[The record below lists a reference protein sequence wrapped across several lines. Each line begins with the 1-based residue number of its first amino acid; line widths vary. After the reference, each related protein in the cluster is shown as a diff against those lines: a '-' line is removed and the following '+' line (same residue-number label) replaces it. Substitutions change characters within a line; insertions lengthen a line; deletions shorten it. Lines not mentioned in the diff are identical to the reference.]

1 MKPDCIII
9 RNDLNGNVEFVSD
22 QTEWQHKWENDV
34 LTYDVEHHETLKL
47 LSKRQL
53 KRAVNLAVSTWNFE
67 IPLKFKSAWNTQADI
82 EIRFKTKEEDDY
94 FMKKP
99 SVLAYAYYPGQ
110 GKASGKVVFN
120 ASYIWDLKGKGIKG
134 KDAIKKGLVKNVSY
148 PENILKTYNLYA
160 VLIHELG
167 HTLGLKHDVTG
178 KKDGADIMDPYYSV
192 TNLDLSDRD
201 IYRIRVKY
209 GQRVYDRF
217 VWYNIIKRWLSLAIR
232 R

>member
-9 RNDLNGNVEFVSD
+9 RNDLNGKVEFVSE
-22 QTEWQHKWENDV
+22 QTEWQHKWEKDV
-34 LTYDVEHHETLKL
+34 LTYDVEHHESLKL

-82 EIRFKTKEEDDY
+82 EIRFKTKDEDDY
-94 FMKKP
+94 FKKKP
-99 SVLAYAYYPGQ
+99 SVLAYAYFPGQ
-110 GKASGKVVFN
+110 SNYSGKVVFN

-134 KDAIKKGLVKNVSY
+134 SEAVKKGVVENAY
-148 PENILKTYNLYA
+148 PTNILKTYNLYA

-167 HTLGLKHDVTG
+167 HTLGLKHDVSG
-178 KKDGADIMDPYYSV
+178 SKEGSDVMDPYYSV
-192 TNLDLSDRD
+192 DNLDLSDRD
-201 IYRIRVKY
+201 ILRIRVKY
-209 GQRVYDRF
+209 GFRVWDRF
-217 VWYNIIKRWLSLAIR
+217 RWYMIVKRWLSLAIR

>member
-9 RNDLNGNVEFVSD
+9 RNELNGKVEFVSE
-22 QTEWQHKWENDV
+22 QTEWQHKWEKDV
-34 LTYDVEHHETLKL
+34 LTYDIEYHESLKL
-47 LSKRQL
+47 ISKRQL

-82 EIRFKTKEEDDY
+82 EIRFKTKDEDNY
-94 FMKKP
+94 FKDKP
-99 SVLAYAYYPGQ
+99 SVLAYAYFPGQ
-110 GKASGKVVFN
+110 SNYSGRVVFN

-134 KDAIKKGLVKNVSY
+134 SEAVKKGLVDNAY
-148 PENILKTYNLYA
+148 PTNILKTYNLYA

-167 HTLGLKHDVTG
+167 HTLGLKHDISG
-178 KKDGADIMDPYYSV
+178 AKDGADIMDAYYSV

-209 GQRVYDRF
+209 GQRVWSRF
-217 VWYNIIKRWLSLAIR
+217 IWYNIIKRWLSLAIR

>member
-9 RNDLNGNVEFVSD
+9 RNDLNGKVEFVSE
-22 QTEWQHKWENDV
+22 QTEWQHKWEKDV
-34 LTYDVEHHETLKL
+34 LTYDIEHHETLKL
-47 LSKRQL
+47 ISKRQL

-82 EIRFKTKEEDDY
+82 EIRFKTKDEDKY
-94 FMKKP
+94 FKDRP

-120 ASYIWDLKGKGIKG
+120 ASYIWDLKGKGISG
-134 KDAIKKGLVKNVSY
+134 KNAIKKGLVDNAY
-148 PENILKTYNLYA
+148 PTNILKTYNLYA

-167 HTLGLKHDVTG
+167 HTLGLKHDISG
-178 KKDGADIMDPYYSV
+178 AKDGADIMDAYYSV

-209 GQRVYDRF
+209 GQRVWDRF
-217 VWYNIIKRWLSLAIR
+217 IWYNIVKRWLSLAIR

>member
-1 MKPDCIII
+1 MEPACIIA
-9 RNDLNGNVEFVSD
+9 RNEVSGKVEFIEQ
-22 QTEWQHKWENDV
+22 QTEWKHKWEKDI
-34 LTYDVEHHETLKL
+34 LTYDVEWHESLKL
-47 LSKRQL
+47 IPKRKL
-53 KRAVNLAVSTWNFE
+53 KRAVNLAISTWNFE

-82 EIRFKTKEEDDY
+82 EIRFATKDENKY
-94 FMKKP
+94 FKDRP

-110 GKASGKVVFN
+110 GNASGKVVFN

-134 KDAIKKGLVKNVSY
+134 KDAIKKGLVENAY
-148 PENILKTYNLYA
+148 PDNILKTYNIYA

-178 KKDGADIMDPYYSV
+178 AKDGSDVMDPYYSV
-192 TNLDLSDRD
+192 ENLDLSDRD

-209 GQRVYDRF
+209 GVRTWDRYSF
-217 VWYNIIKRWLSLAIR
+217 YNIVKRWLYLAIR

>member
-1 MKPDCIII
+1 M
-9 RNDLNGNVEFVSD
+9 
-22 QTEWQHKWENDV
+22 TETAEK
-34 LTYDVEHHETLKL
+34 
-47 LSKRQL
+47 L
-53 KRAVNLAVSTWNFE
+53 KRAVNLAISTWNFE

-82 EIRFKTKEEDDY
+82 EIRFATKDEDNY
-94 FMKKP
+94 FKDRP

-110 GKASGKVVFN
+110 GNASGKVVFN

-134 KDAIKKGLVKNVSY
+134 KDAIKKGLVENAY
-148 PENILKTYNLYA
+148 PDNILKTYNIYA

-178 KKDGADIMDPYYSV
+178 AKDGSDVMDPYYSV
-192 TNLDLSDRD
+192 ENLDLSDRD

-209 GQRVYDRF
+209 GVRTWDRYSF
-217 VWYNIIKRWLSLAIR
+217 YNIVKRWLYLAIR

>member
-9 RNDLNGNVEFVSD
+9 RNDLNGKVEFVSE
-22 QTEWQHKWENDV
+22 QTEWQHKWEKDV
-34 LTYDVEHHETLKL
+34 LTYDIEYHESLKL
-47 LSKRQL
+47 ISKRQL

-82 EIRFKTKEEDDY
+82 EIRFKTKDEDKY
-94 FMKKP
+94 FKDRP

-110 GKASGKVVFN
+110 AKVSGKVVFN

-134 KDAIKKGLVKNVSY
+134 SKAIKKGLVENAY
-148 PENILKTYNLYA
+148 PTNILKTYNLYA

-167 HTLGLKHDVTG
+167 HTLGLKHDISG
-178 KKDGADIMDPYYSV
+178 AKDGADIMDAYYSV

-209 GQRVYDRF
+209 GQRVWSRF
-217 VWYNIIKRWLSLAIR
+217 IWYNIIKRWLSLAIR

>member
-1 MKPDCIII
+1 MEPACIIA
-9 RNDLNGNVEFVSD
+9 RNEVSGKVEFIEQ
-22 QTEWQHKWENDV
+22 QTEWKHKWEKDI
-34 LTYDVEHHETLKL
+34 LTYDVEWHESLKL
-47 LSKRQL
+47 ISKQKL
-53 KRAVNLAVSTWNFE
+53 KRAVNLAISTWNFE

-82 EIRFKTKEEDDY
+82 EIRFATKDEDNY
-94 FMKKP
+94 FKDRP

-110 GKASGKVVFN
+110 GNASGKVVFN

-134 KDAIKKGLVKNVSY
+134 KDAIKKGLVENAY
-148 PENILKTYNLYA
+148 PDNILKTYNIYA

-178 KKDGADIMDPYYSV
+178 AKDGSDVMDPYYSV
-192 TNLDLSDRD
+192 ENLDLSDRD

-209 GQRVYDRF
+209 GVRTWDRYSF
-217 VWYNIIKRWLSLAIR
+217 YNIVKRWIYLAIR

>member
-9 RNDLNGNVEFVSD
+9 RNDLNGKVEFVSE
-22 QTEWQHKWENDV
+22 QTEWQHKWEKDV
-34 LTYDVEHHETLKL
+34 LTYDVEHHESLKL

-82 EIRFKTKEEDDY
+82 EIRFKTKDEDKY
-94 FMKKP
+94 FKDRP

-110 GKASGKVVFN
+110 AKVSGKVVFN
-120 ASYIWDLKGKGIKG
+120 ASYIWDLKGKGISG
-134 KDAIKKGLVKNVSY
+134 KDAIKKGLVDNAY
-148 PENILKTYNLYA
+148 PTNILKTYNLYA

-209 GQRVYDRF
+209 GQRVYSRF
-217 VWYNIIKRWLSLAIR
+217 IWYNIIKRWLSLAIR

>member
-9 RNDLNGNVEFVSD
+9 RNDLNGKVEFVSD
-22 QTEWQHKWENDV
+22 QTEWQHKWEKDV
-34 LTYDVEHHETLKL
+34 LTYDVEHHESLKL

-82 EIRFKTKEEDDY
+82 EIRFKTKDEDDY
-94 FMKKP
+94 FKKKP
-99 SVLAYAYYPGQ
+99 SVLAYAYFPGQ
-110 GKASGKVVFN
+110 SNYSGKVVFN

-134 KDAIKKGLVKNVSY
+134 SDAVKKGVVENAY
-148 PENILKTYNLYA
+148 PNNILKTYNLYA

-167 HTLGLKHDVTG
+167 HTLGLKHDVSG
-178 KKDGADIMDPYYSV
+178 SKEGSDVMDPYYSV
-192 TNLDLSDRD
+192 DNLDLSDRD
-201 IYRIRVKY
+201 ILRIRVKY
-209 GQRVYDRF
+209 GFRVWDRF
-217 VWYNIIKRWLSLAIR
+217 RWYMIVKRWLSLAIR

>member
-9 RNDLNGNVEFVSD
+9 RNDLNGKVEFVSE
-22 QTEWQHKWENDV
+22 QTEWQHKWEKDV
-34 LTYDVEHHETLKL
+34 LTYDIEHHETLKL
-47 LSKRQL
+47 ISKRQL

-94 FMKKP
+94 FKKKP
-99 SVLAYAYYPGQ
+99 SVLAYAYYPKTSKKGE
-110 GKASGKVVFN
+110 VVFN

-134 KDAIKKGLVKNVSY
+134 SDAIKKGVVENAY
-148 PENILKTYNLYA
+148 PTNILKTYNLYA

-167 HTLGLKHDVTG
+167 HTLGLKHDISG
-178 KKDGADIMDPYYSV
+178 AKDGADIMDAYYSV

-209 GQRVYDRF
+209 GQRVWSRF
-217 VWYNIIKRWLSLAIR
+217 IWYNIVKRWLSLAIR

>member
-9 RNDLNGNVEFVSD
+9 RNELNGKVEFVSE
-22 QTEWQHKWENDV
+22 QTEWQHKWEKDV
-34 LTYDVEHHETLKL
+34 LTYDVEYHESLKL

-82 EIRFKTKEEDDY
+82 EIRFKTKDEDNY
-94 FMKKP
+94 FKDKP
-99 SVLAYAYYPGQ
+99 SVLAYAYFPGQ
-110 GKASGKVVFN
+110 SNYSGKVVFN

-134 KDAIKKGLVKNVSY
+134 SEAT
-148 PENILKTYNLYA
+148 NILKTYNLYA

-167 HTLGLKHDVTG
+167 HTLGLKHDVSG
-178 KKDGADIMDPYYSV
+178 SKEGSDVMDAYYSV
-192 TNLDLSDRD
+192 NNLDLSDRD
-201 IYRIRVKY
+201 ILRIRVKY
-209 GQRVYDRF
+209 GFRVWDRF
-217 VWYNIIKRWLSLAIR
+217 RWYMIIKRWLSLAIR

>member
-9 RNDLNGNVEFVSD
+9 RNDLNGKVEFVSE
-22 QTEWQHKWENDV
+22 QTEWQHKWEKDV
-34 LTYDVEHHETLKL
+34 LTYDIEHHETLKL
-47 LSKRQL
+47 ISKRQL

-67 IPLKFKSAWNTQADI
+67 IPLKFKSAWNTKADI
-82 EIRFKTKEEDDY
+82 EIRFKTKDEDKY
-94 FMKKP
+94 FKDRP

-120 ASYIWDLKGKGIKG
+120 ASYIWDLKGKGISG
-134 KDAIKKGLVKNVSY
+134 KNAIKKGLVDNAY
-148 PENILKTYNLYA
+148 PTNILKTYNLYA

-167 HTLGLKHDVTG
+167 HTLGLKHDISG
-178 KKDGADIMDPYYSV
+178 AKDGADIMDAYYSV

-217 VWYNIIKRWLSLAIR
+217 IWYNIIKRWLSLAIR

>member
-9 RNDLNGNVEFVSD
+9 RNDLNGKVEFVSE
-22 QTEWQHKWENDV
+22 QTEWQHKWEKDV
-34 LTYDVEHHETLKL
+34 LTYDVEHHESLKL

-82 EIRFKTKEEDDY
+82 EIRFKTKDEDDY
-94 FMKKP
+94 FKKKP
-99 SVLAYAYYPGQ
+99 SVLAYAYFPGQ
-110 GKASGKVVFN
+110 SNYSGKVVFN

-134 KDAIKKGLVKNVSY
+134 SDAIKKGVVENAY
-148 PENILKTYNLYA
+148 PTNILKTYNLYA

-167 HTLGLKHDVTG
+167 HTLGLKHDVSG
-178 KKDGADIMDPYYSV
+178 SKEGSDVMDPYYSV
-192 TNLDLSDRD
+192 DNLDLSDRD
-201 IYRIRVKY
+201 ILRIRVKY
-209 GQRVYDRF
+209 GFRVWDRF
-217 VWYNIIKRWLSLAIR
+217 RWYMIVKRWLSLAIR

>member
-9 RNDLNGNVEFVSD
+9 RNELNGKVEFVSE
-22 QTEWQHKWENDV
+22 QTEWQHKWEKDV
-34 LTYDVEHHETLKL
+34 LTYDVEYHESLKL

-94 FMKKP
+94 FKKKP
-99 SVLAYAYYPGQ
+99 SVLAYAYYPKTSKKGE
-110 GKASGKVVFN
+110 VVFN

-134 KDAIKKGLVKNVSY
+134 SDAIKKGVVDNAY
-148 PENILKTYNLYA
+148 PTNILKTYNLYA

-209 GQRVYDRF
+209 GQRVYSRF
-217 VWYNIIKRWLSLAIR
+217 IWYNIIKRWLSLAIR

>member
-1 MKPDCIII
+1 MEPACIIA
-9 RNDLNGNVEFVSD
+9 RNEVSGKVEFIEQ
-22 QTEWQHKWENDV
+22 QTEWKHKWEKDI
-34 LTYDVEHHETLKL
+34 LTYDVEWHESLKL
-47 LSKRQL
+47 IPKRKL
-53 KRAVNLAVSTWNFE
+53 KRAVNLAISTWNFE

-82 EIRFKTKEEDDY
+82 EIRFATKDEDNY
-94 FMKKP
+94 FKDRP

-110 GKASGKVVFN
+110 GNASGKVVFN

-134 KDAIKKGLVKNVSY
+134 KDAIKKGLVENAY
-148 PENILKTYNLYA
+148 PDNILKTYNIYA

-178 KKDGADIMDPYYSV
+178 AKDGSDVMDPYYSV
-192 TNLDLSDRD
+192 ENLDLSDRD

-209 GQRVYDRF
+209 GVRTWDRYSF
-217 VWYNIIKRWLSLAIR
+217 YNIVKRWLYLAIR

>member
-9 RNDLNGNVEFVSD
+9 RNDLNGKVEFVSE
-22 QTEWQHKWENDV
+22 QTEWQHKWEKDV
-34 LTYDVEHHETLKL
+34 LTYDVEHHESLKL
-47 LSKRQL
+47 ISKRQL

-82 EIRFKTKEEDDY
+82 EIRFKTKDEDDY
-94 FMKKP
+94 FKKKP
-99 SVLAYAYYPGQ
+99 SVLAYAYFPGQ
-110 GKASGKVVFN
+110 SNYSGKVVFN

-134 KDAIKKGLVKNVSY
+134 SDAIKKGVVENAY
-148 PENILKTYNLYA
+148 PTNILKTYNLYA

-178 KKDGADIMDPYYSV
+178 AKDGADIMDPYYSV
-192 TNLDLSDRD
+192 NNLDLSDRD
-201 IYRIRVKY
+201 ILRIRVKY

-217 VWYNIIKRWLSLAIR
+217 VWYNIVKRWLSLAIR

>member
-9 RNDLNGNVEFVSD
+9 RNDLNGNVEFVSE
-22 QTEWQHKWENDV
+22 QTEWQHKWEKDV

-47 LSKRQL
+47 ISKRQL

-94 FMKKP
+94 FKKKP
-99 SVLAYAYYPGQ
+99 SVLAYAYYPKTSKKGE
-110 GKASGKVVFN
+110 VVFN

-134 KDAIKKGLVKNVSY
+134 KDAIKKGLVENVSY

-209 GQRVYDRF
+209 GQRVWDRYR
-217 VWYNIIKRWLSLAIR
+217 WYMIIKRWLSLAIR

>member
-9 RNDLNGNVEFVSD
+9 RNDLNGKVEFVSE
-22 QTEWQHKWENDV
+22 QTEWQHKWEKDI

-47 LSKRQL
+47 ISKRQL

-67 IPLKFKSAWNTQADI
+67 IPIKFKSAWNTQADI
-82 EIRFKTKEEDDY
+82 EIRFKTKDEDKY
-94 FMKKP
+94 FKDRP

-134 KDAIKKGLVKNVSY
+134 SDAIKKGVVDNAY
-148 PENILKTYNLYA
+148 PTNILKTYNLYA

-209 GQRVYDRF
+209 GQRVYNRF
-217 VWYNIIKRWLSLAIR
+217 IWYNIIKRWLSLAIR